1 MEYPDWI
8 KGFYAFILSLPFIL
22 LFICWATILC
32 RYKSKIFEGS
42 ENIKGQ
48 STSCS
53 KNRDVINGKAGKVAA
68 LSKFSDALTLSQ
80 PRGADY
86 AHPFALPC
94 LKNSVITPL

>member
-42 ENIKGQ
+42 KKIKGQ
-48 STSCS
+48 STN
-53 KNRDVINGKAGKVAA
+53 NRGIINSNAGKAAA
-68 LSKFSDALTLSQ
+68 LHKISDTLTLSQ
-80 PRGADY
+80 PG
-86 AHPFALPC
+86 
-94 LKNSVITPL
+94 